1 MKVWEDKIADY
12 MKKNPENHVLYR
24 VTPVF
29 VGDNLL
35 ASGVRMEAWSVED
48 QGKLR
53 FNIYCYNVQPGVD
66 LDYAT
71 GANSQED
78 TISAEPKV
86 IPFAKEGVSESDP
99 DLIFALNKH
108 LEILFADQAGS
119 GIYDRLMSEIGEAA
133 NGARNLKYTEDKTG
147 KNYIQLKTYEFKYL
161 EALTT
166 YVPLLLQKEDFFQSA
181 F

>member
-1 MKVWEDKIADY
+1 MQ
-12 MKKNPENHVLYR
+12 
-24 VTPVF
+24 
-29 VGDNLL
+29 
-35 ASGVRMEAWSVED
+35 D
-48 QGKLR
+48 Q
-53 FNIYCYNVQPGVD
+53 
-66 LDYAT
+66 
-71 GANSQED
+71 E
-78 TISAEPKV
+78 
-86 IPFAKEGVSESDP
+86 
-99 DLIFALNKH
+99 
-108 LEILFADQAGS
+108 GS